1 MTLEK
6 EKYSN
11 LSYDELSLIVNK
23 SFSTTQNILKTVK
36 ETEVSFTEV
45 YEILGFK
52 DEDDFEYYV

>member
-52 DEDDFEYYV
+52 DEDDFEDDV